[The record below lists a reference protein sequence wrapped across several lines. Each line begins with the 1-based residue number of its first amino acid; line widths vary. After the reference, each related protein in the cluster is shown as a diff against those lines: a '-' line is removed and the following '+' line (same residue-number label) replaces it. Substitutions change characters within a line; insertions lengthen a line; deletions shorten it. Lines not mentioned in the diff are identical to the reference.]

1 MKNIKLLRVT
11 NDYTQLKVQM
21 ETGIS
26 QSMLSKYES
35 GDLIPTTENLM
46 ILADFYNTSLDYLM
60 DRTAK
65 RKNTLQKN
73 KYIFSEFISNA
84 RQYPLLTGAMR
95 AKADIAVSNNCLW
108 QNTAPLT

>member
-26 QSMLSKYES
+26 QSMLSKYER

-65 RKNTLQKN
+65 KE
-73 KYIFSEFISNA
+73 KYPPKE
-84 RQYPLLTGAMR
+84 
-95 AKADIAVSNNCLW
+95 
-108 QNTAPLT
+108 